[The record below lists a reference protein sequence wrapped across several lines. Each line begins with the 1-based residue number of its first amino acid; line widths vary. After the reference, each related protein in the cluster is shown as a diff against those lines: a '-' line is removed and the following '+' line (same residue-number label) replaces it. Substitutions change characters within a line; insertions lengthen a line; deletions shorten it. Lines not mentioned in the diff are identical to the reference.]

1 MADTIG
7 ILLTTE
13 FLEEEDVGEVED
25 YIFPFLLNNHL
36 FRRENVP
43 SVHGFYEEVVP
54 TLSSSDFERH
64 FILLKET
71 E

>member
-13 FLEEEDVGEVED
+13 FLEEEDVDEVED

-36 FRRENVP
+36 FRKKTFRQFKDFMKKLFQHCLQVILNVI
-43 SVHGFYEEVVP
+43 SYF
-54 TLSSSDFERH
+54 
-64 FILLKET
+64 
-71 E
+71 

>member
-13 FLEEEDVGEVED
+13 FLEEEDVDEVED

-36 FRRENVP
+36 FRR
-43 SVHGFYEEVVP
+43 
-54 TLSSSDFERH
+54 
-64 FILLKET
+64 
-71 E
+71 